1 MDSVQFPMPDQSP
14 DPLQNGDI
22 VLDRYRVEGGIAQ
35 GGHSLVYRGLDERL
49 SRPVCI
55 KAFHKLGTEK
65 GIWDTAYEHFVQEAF
80 ALSKLGHPNTLRIY
94 DFGHLERRKS
104 SGEHRVPVQVSEY
117 MGGGTLASV
126 VHNQGPLAVLSGLQV
141 IRKLGHAL
149 AEAHRLGIV
158 HRDIKPQNI
167 LFTNDG
173 RDREP
178 KLADFGIAKSV
189 TTGNFEYQAQET
201 QVVVG
206 FPLAMYSPSWAAPEQ
221 LDGAPA
227 SPPADVFSLS
237 LLAVYALSGKAICK
251 GASSDE
257 AHERRE
263 NAARNASRA
272 LRDLDVG
279 PAVLRILQES
289 CAYKAADRPQ
299 DAEEFATALE
309 TAMQAPR
316 ISRRF
321 PTQATEANIGP
332 AMQAE
337 KPTAPSAAPT
347 PVPTPTPTPK
357 PASPL
362 KVDPN
367 ATELTPM
374 RQTQQV
380 DGHTFQFVKMES
392 ATTLHWGD
400 TRAQFTLTPTPGA
413 PHNVT
418 INVKGLTTFVSKVDG
433 RPSRAVHLNDDAFV
447 DLLTPS
453 KQLVGRLHIS
463 LGERSGDRTYF
474 QVGNHQVRLRTAECP
489 WAVLVDCPV
498 LKYSYILY
506 GLGGAAHTIA
516 QQRQT

>member
-1 MDSVQFPMPDQSP
+1 MPDQPPS
-14 DPLQNGDI
+14 PLQNGDV
-22 VLDRYRVEGGIAQ
+22 VLDRYRVERGIAQ

-94 DFGHLERRKS
+94 DFGHLDGRQIA
-104 SGEHRVPVQVSEY
+104 GIPDANRVPVQISEY

-126 VHNQGPLAVLSGLQV
+126 VHSQGPLPVMQGLQI

-167 LFTNDG
+167 LFTSAN

-189 TTGNFEYQAQET
+189 TSGNFEYQAQET

-227 SPPADVFSLS
+227 SPPADVFSLA

-251 GASSDE
+251 GDTPDD

-263 NAARNASRA
+263 DAAGNATRA
-272 LRDLDVG
+272 LRDLDVS
-279 PAVLRILQES
+279 PPVLRILQES
-289 CAYKAADRPQ
+289 CAYRAADRPQ
-299 DAEEFATALE
+299 DAEEFVSALE
-309 TAMQAPR
+309 VAMQAPR
-316 ISRRF
+316 ISRRAT
-321 PTQATEANIGP
+321 TQPTEATIGP
-332 AMQAE
+332 AMLATP
-337 KPTAPSAAPT
+337 KAAPAAPKAQPPAT
-347 PVPTPTPTPK
+347 PPPVPSQTAVKVDANATDLTPSPK
-357 PASPL
+357 PQRVGS
-362 KVDPN
+362 
-367 ATELTPM
+367 
-374 RQTQQV
+374 Q
-380 DGHTFQFVKMES
+380 TFQFVEMQS
-392 ATTLHWGD
+392 VTTLHWGD
-400 TRAQFTLTPTPGA
+400 TRAQFTLTPTPGTL
-413 PHNVT
+413 HNMTV
-418 INVKGLTTFVSKVDG
+418 NVKGLTTFVSKVDG
-433 RPSRAVHLNDDAFV
+433 RPSRAVHFSEDISV
-447 DLLTPS
+447 DLLTPA

-463 LGERSGDRTYF
+463 FGVHSGGKRYF
-474 QVGNHQVRLRTAECP
+474 NVGQAQVRVGAAECP
-489 WAVLVDCPV
+489 CAILVDCPA
-498 LKYSYILY
+498 LNYSYILY
-506 GLGGAAHTIA
+506 GLGSASPSIA
-516 QQRQT
+516 RQRQT